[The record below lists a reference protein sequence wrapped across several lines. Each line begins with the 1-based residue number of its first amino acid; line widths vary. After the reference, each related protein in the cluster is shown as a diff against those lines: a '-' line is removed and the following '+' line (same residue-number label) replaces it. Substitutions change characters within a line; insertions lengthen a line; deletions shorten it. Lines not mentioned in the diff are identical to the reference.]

1 MLAFPDQVLL
11 AVLYS
16 YTLLMFEPL
25 AETPPNI
32 RMLSLLLG
40 AVACAY
46 LAVGN
51 EDVVWKTC
59 ASDATEVKMNAR
71 KPTKKS
77 VHFETEVL

>member
-1 MLAFPDQVLL
+1 MLAFVNQELFAEL
-11 AVLYS
+11 NS
-16 YTLLMFEPL
+16 YTLLKFEPL
-25 AETPPNI
+25 AETPPKI
-32 RMLSLLLG
+32 KMLSLLLG

>member
-1 MLAFPDQVLL
+1 
-11 AVLYS
+11 
-16 YTLLMFEPL
+16 
-25 AETPPNI
+25 
-32 RMLSLLLG
+32 LSLLLG

-77 VHFETEVL
+77 VHFVTEVL